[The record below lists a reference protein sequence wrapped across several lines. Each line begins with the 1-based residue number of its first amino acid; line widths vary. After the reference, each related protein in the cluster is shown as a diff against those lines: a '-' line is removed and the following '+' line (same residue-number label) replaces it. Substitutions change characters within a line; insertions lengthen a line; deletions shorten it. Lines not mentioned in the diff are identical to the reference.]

1 MVNSKEDNFF
11 VFRDGEVIL
20 KSQVSR
26 ATTQKVYFEFRLND
40 WVCNISYSF
49 IILVWSQSNNE
60 IDDWLRKLTRS
71 FKDYFFNGS
80 KGTFQ
85 RKRINDCNLSTIM
98 EFIQ

>member
-40 WVCNISYSF
+40 
-49 IILVWSQSNNE
+49 
-60 IDDWLRKLTRS
+60 
-71 FKDYFFNGS
+71 
-80 KGTFQ
+80 
-85 RKRINDCNLSTIM
+85 
-98 EFIQ
+98 